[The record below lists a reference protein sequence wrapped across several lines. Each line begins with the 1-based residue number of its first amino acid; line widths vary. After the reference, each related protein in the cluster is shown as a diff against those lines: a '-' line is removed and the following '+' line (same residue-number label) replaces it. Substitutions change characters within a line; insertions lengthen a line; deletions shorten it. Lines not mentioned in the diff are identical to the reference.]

1 MIRPRIGGVFLCY
14 FLSPWISLPDEAVL
28 NSELLWVLSLLL
40 IAIVL
45 FTTNKLRMDVV
56 ALLVIIAF
64 VLSGTLTLSEA
75 TVGFS
80 DPNVILIAALFVIGE
95 GLVRTGVAYQVGD
108 WLVKVAGSSE
118 TKMLMLL
125 MVTVAGLGAFMSST
139 GVVAIFIPVV
149 LSVAARMKIAPG
161 RLMMPLSFAGLISGM
176 MTLVATPPN
185 MVVNSELVREGI
197 SGFGFFGVTPVGLA
211 VLVLGVGYMLVARRW
226 LSNDDGDKTR
236 ETWHRRTFRDLIRDY
251 KLTGRARRLAIRNGS
266 PLVGRSLDE
275 VHLRA
280 RYGANVVGIE
290 RWKRFRRVMVSASG
304 STELR
309 EGDVLLL
316 DMSDS
321 QVDLR
326 EFCSEQQLEPMVLRG
341 DYFSEQS
348 RNVGMAEVSL
358 IPDSTLLGKSL
369 RESAFRSRYDLNVVG
384 IRRHG
389 VTLSG
394 KLVDEPL
401 ALGDILLVIGDWKAI
416 RQLQAK
422 THDFIVLNLPAE
434 VDEVAPAI
442 TQAPHALFCLALMV
456 AMMLTD
462 EIPNPIAALIACLL
476 MGKFRCID
484 MESAY
489 KSIHWPSIILIVGMM
504 PFAQALQKTG
514 GVDLIVRGLMD
525 VAGGA
530 GPRVML
536 LCLFALCATIGLF
549 ISNTATAVLMAPI
562 AIAAAREMGVSPY
575 PFAMIIAIAASA
587 AFMTPVSSPVNTLV
601 LGPGNY
607 KFGDFVRMGVPF
619 TLLVMLVSV
628 IIVPWLYAF

>member
-1 MIRPRIGGVFLCY
+1 M
-14 FLSPWISLPDEAVL
+14 

-64 VLSGTLTLSEA
+64 VLSGTLTLPEA

-149 LSVAARMKIAPG
+149 LSVAARMKIPPG

-226 LSNDDGDKTR
+226 LGNDDSDKTR
-236 ETWHRRTFRDLIRDY
+236 ETWQRRTFRDLIRDY
-251 KLTGRARRLAIRNGS
+251 KLTGRARRLALRSGS
-266 PLVGRSLDE
+266 PLAGHSLDE
-275 VHLRA
+275 LHLRA

-384 IRRHG
+384 IRRNG
-389 VTLSG
+389 ETLAG

-416 RQLQAK
+416 RQLQAQ

-442 TQAPHALFCLALMV
+442 SQAPHALFCLALMV

-484 MESAY
+484 MDSAY

-525 VAGGA
+525 VAGDA

-536 LCLFALCATIGLF
+536 VCLFALCATIGLF

-619 TLLVMLVSV
+619 TLLVMVVSV